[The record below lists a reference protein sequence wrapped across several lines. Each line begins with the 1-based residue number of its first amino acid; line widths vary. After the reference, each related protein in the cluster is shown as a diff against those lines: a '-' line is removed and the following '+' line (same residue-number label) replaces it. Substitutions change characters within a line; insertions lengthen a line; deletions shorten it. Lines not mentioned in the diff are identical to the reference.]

1 MYKSIAIALIA
12 ATAALGAGAAQ
23 AAQVSWS
30 VAVNG
35 PVVGAVVSNAPGYH
49 RAPVYAPVPAIYA
62 PAPVVYV
69 PAPAYRVAPP
79 VAYYPR
85 HGGYYRPAPIVVPR
99 YYPGRHHHGHAHW
112 QGRHDGH
119 RN

>member
-1 MYKSIAIALIA
+1 MKESQMYKSLATALLA
-12 ATAALGAGAAQ
+12 TTAALCVGAAQ
-23 AAQVSWS
+23 AGQVAWS

-35 PVVGAVVSNAPGYH
+35 PVVGAVVSNAPVHH
-49 RAPVYAPVPAIYA
+49 RAPVYA

-85 HGGYYRPAPIVVPR
+85 HGVYYRPVPVAYPR
-99 YYPGRHHHGHAHW
+99 YYPGWRHHGHPHRNDRG
-112 QGRHDGH
+112 GRHD
-119 RN
+119 